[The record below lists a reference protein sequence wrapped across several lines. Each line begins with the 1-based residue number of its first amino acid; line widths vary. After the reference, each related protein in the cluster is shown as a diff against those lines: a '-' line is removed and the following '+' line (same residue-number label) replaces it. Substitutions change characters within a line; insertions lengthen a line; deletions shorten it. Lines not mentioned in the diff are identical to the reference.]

1 MNNYYRI
8 ILLLITLIFL
18 TTFNPN
24 RLDLYSDEKK
34 SFFSV
39 ENIYVLNNNLI
50 KENEIL
56 ENLDHIYNKNIFFIE
71 KFEIEKPL
79 KQLNFLNKIEVKKKY
94 PNTII
99 IKIYE
104 TKPIAILFKA
114 KDKYL
119 IDSLANLISID
130 KNYTVDHFPS
140 IFGKNAEYN
149 FIYFFNQLK
158 NNNFPQEKIEN
169 YYYFQIG
176 RWDLQLSSGQI
187 IKFPS
192 QETEKAIIQSVELLN
207 KKDFVDYNII
217 DLRINGKIVVE

>member
-1 MNNYYRI
+1 MINYHRI
-8 ILLLITLIFL
+8 ILLLFTLIFL

-24 RLDLYSDEKK
+24 RLNLYSDEKK
-34 SFFSV
+34 SFFSL
-39 ENIYVLNNNLI
+39 ENIYVVNNNLI
-50 KENEIL
+50 KEKEIL

-71 KFEIEKPL
+71 KSEIEKPL
-79 KQLNFLNKIEVKKKY
+79 KKLSFLNKIEVKKKY

-104 TKPIAILFKA
+104 TKPVAILFKE

-119 IDSLANLISID
+119 IDSLANLISIN
-130 KNYTVDHFPS
+130 KNYDEDFFPGV
-140 IFGKNAEYN
+140 FGKDAEHN

-158 NNNFPQEKIEN
+158 DSNFPQEKIKN

-176 RWDLQLSSGQI
+176 RWDLQLSNGQI
-187 IKFPS
+187 IKFPA
-192 QETEKAIIQSVELLN
+192 QETEQAIIQSMELLN

>member
-39 ENIYVLNNNLI
+39 ENIFVLNNNLI

-79 KQLNFLNKIEVKKKY
+79 KQLNFLNKIEVKKK
-94 PNTII
+94 
-99 IKIYE
+99 
-104 TKPIAILFKA
+104 
-114 KDKYL
+114 
-119 IDSLANLISID
+119 IS
-130 KNYTVDHFPS
+130 
-140 IFGKNAEYN
+140 
-149 FIYFFNQLK
+149 
-158 NNNFPQEKIEN
+158 
-169 YYYFQIG
+169 
-176 RWDLQLSSGQI
+176 
-187 IKFPS
+187 
-192 QETEKAIIQSVELLN
+192 
-207 KKDFVDYNII
+207 
-217 DLRINGKIVVE
+217 